1 MTPKNNSAVYE
12 HIRPDTGQVFY
23 VGKGGP
29 SRVRNRQRKDNPHH
43 MHIMAHLAR
52 LGLRMEVRIVAA
64 NLPEDSANTLE
75 KMRILMWRAAKVPI
89 VNMTEGGE
97 GTIGKP
103 EESRRRISEALMGN
117 KHSLGAIKSD
127 ETRQLL
133 SEKGKEAQNR
143 PEIKARKSAAHKGKT
158 VSEETRKK
166 LSARVV
172 GDEWKNNIR
181 AAQNSPEVKAK
192 KRAAMLIVA
201 NSEEVRAKKRAAML
215 IIANDPDVRAR
226 KSAAMKATLARKRA
240 EKAQAA

>member
-1 MTPKNNSAVYE
+1 MTAKNHFAVYE

-23 VGKGGP
+23 VGKGSP
-29 SRVRNRQRKDNPHH
+29 SRVRYHQRKDNPHH
-43 MHIMAHLAR
+43 THIMGYLAR
-52 LGLRMEVRIVAA
+52 LGLKMEVSIVAA
-64 NLPEDSANTLE
+64 NLPEDSANTME
-75 KMRILMWRAAKVPI
+75 KMRIMMWRAAGVPI
-89 VNMTEGGE
+89 VNLTEGGE
-97 GTIGKP
+97 GTTGKP
-103 EESRRRISEALMGN
+103 EESRKRISKALMGN
-117 KHSLGAIKSD
+117 KHSLGAVKSQ

-143 PEIKARKSAAHKGKT
+143 PNIKARKSAAHKGKA

-166 LSARVV
+166 LSAV
-172 GDEWKNNIR
+172 
-181 AAQNSPEVKAK
+181 QNSPEVKAK

-201 NSEEVRAKKRAAML
+201 NSEEVKAKKRAAML

>member
-1 MTPKNNSAVYE
+1 MTAKNHFAVYE

-23 VGKGGP
+23 VGKGSP
-29 SRVRNRQRKDNPHH
+29 SRVRHRQRKDNPHH
-43 MHIMAHLAR
+43 THIMANLAR
-52 LGLRMEVRIVAA
+52 LGLKMEVSIVAA
-64 NLPEDSANTLE
+64 NLPEDSANTME
-75 KMRILMWRAAKVPI
+75 KMRIMMWRAAGVPI
-89 VNMTEGGE
+89 VNLTEGGE
-97 GTIGKP
+97 GTTGKP
-103 EESRRRISEALMGN
+103 EESRKRISKALMGN
-117 KHSLGAIKSD
+117 KHSLGAVKSQ

-133 SEKGKEAQNR
+133 SEKSKKAQNR
-143 PEIKARKSAAHKGKT
+143 PEVKAMKSARHTGKV

-172 GDEWKNNIR
+172 SDEWKNNIR

-201 NSEEVRAKKRAAML
+201 NSEEVKAKKRAAML